1 MGGRTYDGSVTQAPD
16 HQVVII
22 GAGLGGLGAAVT
34 LARSGIDDVV
44 LVERSDDIGGTWRD
58 NTYPGVAVDVP
69 AQAYQFPWA
78 LNPGWSRTYATG
90 SEVKAYI
97 DRLARDHDLVRRTR
111 LGTEVVARR
120 WDDADHVW
128 RLELRSGDGA
138 TSTMTARFV
147 VSAIG
152 AFVDPKIPAIA
163 GLDEFAGPV
172 VHTARWKHTPDLSG
186 QRVAVIGTGASAVQ
200 LVPELA
206 KVARQLDVYQRTP
219 IWVGPK
225 LDRGVSARTRALF
238 RRVPLAQQALRKMVT
253 AQTELMLVGF
263 VVNHYRMPWL
273 SEAMASVLRRFWYR
287 SQVKDPVLRAKLTPD
302 YGLGCKRPSVSNDYL
317 RSFERANVE
326 LITDPIQQITPGGIR
341 TATGRE
347 RPADTLVLAT
357 GFHLASD
364 PGCYRRT
371 PVVGR
376 DGFDLATA
384 YETERLSSYEGVSQ
398 PGLPNHF
405 TIFGPYGWT
414 GGTWHQLVDTAA
426 SHIARVIAE
435 ANRRRAT
442 AVEVTP
448 EATERWT
455 ATMRERM
462 SRSLFQAPT
471 CATANSYYVDHH
483 GDTPYLR
490 PTSSA
495 AAERAAR
502 TFALDDYRYD
512 YQGAPDARQHCHALA

>member
-1 MGGRTYDGSVTQAPD
+1 M
-16 HQVVII
+16 
-22 GAGLGGLGAAVT
+22 T

-128 RLELRSGDGA
+128 RLELEWRWGDVDDDGPLRRERYRGVCRPEDPGHRR
-138 TSTMTARFV
+138 ARRV
-147 VSAIG
+147 RRPGRAHR
-152 AFVDPKIPAIA
+152 P
-163 GLDEFAGPV
+163 LET
-172 VHTARWKHTPDLSG
+172 HPDLSG

-225 LDRGVSARTRALF
+225 LDRGVSAQTRALF

-253 AQTELMLVGF
+253 AQTELMLVCF

-341 TATGRE
+341 TAIGRE

>member
-1 MGGRTYDGSVTQAPD
+1 MTQTPD
-16 HQVVII
+16 HQIAII
-22 GAGLGGLGAAVT
+22 GAGLSGLGAAVT
-34 LARSGIDDVV
+34 FARSGIDDVV
-44 LVERSDDIGGTWRD
+44 LLERSDDVGGTWRD

-78 LNPGWSRTYATG
+78 LNPAWTRTYATG
-90 SEVKAYI
+90 NEVKDYV
-97 DRLARDHDLVRRTR
+97 DRIALEYDLLRRTQ
-111 LGTEVVARR
+111 LGTEVTARR
-120 WDDADHVW
+120 WDEGEHLW
-128 RLELRSGDGA
+128 RLELRNADDT

-152 AFVDPKIPAIA
+152 AFVDPKIPTIT
-163 GLDEFAGPV
+163 GLEEFVGPV
-172 VHTARWKHTPDLSG
+172 VHTARWDHTRDLSG

-200 LVPELA
+200 IVPHLA
-206 KVARQLDVYQRTP
+206 KIVGQLDVYQRTA

-225 LDRGVSARTRALF
+225 RDRAVSPRKRAMF
-238 RRVPLAQQALRKMVT
+238 RRIPRVQEALRRIST

-273 SEAMASVLRRFWYR
+273 SDVMGSLLRRVWYR
-287 SQVKDPVLRAKLTPD
+287 IQVKDHVLRAQLTPN
-302 YGLGCKRPSVSNDYL
+302 YGFGCKRPSVSNDYL
-317 RSFERANVE
+317 RTFERANVE
-326 LITDPIQQITPGGIR
+326 LVTDPIEAITPGGIR
-341 TATGRE
+341 TATGQE

-357 GFHLASD
+357 GFHLASEPD
-364 PGCYRRT
+364 CYRRT
-371 PVVGR
+371 PVRGR

-384 YETERLSSYEGVSQ
+384 YETERLSSYEGVSR

-426 SHIARVIAE
+426 THIVRVIAE
-435 ANRRRAT
+435 AERRGAT

-448 EATERWT
+448 EATQRWT
-455 ATMRERM
+455 ATMQDRM
-462 SRSLFQAPT
+462 SRSLFQAST
-471 CATANSYYVDHH
+471 CATAHSYYVDHH

-502 TFALDDYRYD
+502 TFPLNDYHYECL
-512 YQGAPDARQHCHALA
+512 GAIDAERHHHALA